1 MNMSIYPSHIIKY
14 QPYFL
19 AQAAY
24 GFKVGQNP
32 KIHLSNQVAVT
43 LKLVR
48 VKIGMDD
55 AGSDTWDDEL
65 ALWVATVLKF
75 NIVVYDD
82 LRLGSIAIAQSSENH
97 GVILLFDPY
106 TSSLSKEW
114 GIWQAAQRSLIWRMR
129 TIAEEYVV
137 EYT

>member
-1 MNMSIYPSHIIKY
+1 MNMSIHPSRIIKY
-14 QPYFL
+14 PPYFL

-55 AGSDTWDDEL
+55 ADTWDDEL
-65 ALWVATVLKF
+65 SLCVATVLKF
-75 NIVVYDD
+75 NIVMYDD
-82 LRLGSIAIAQSSENH
+82 LRLGSIAIAQSRENH

-137 EYT
+137 EYA